1 MMADQQLPPSDEE
14 QKLMFDEKLNN
25 RFRDTAHQAF
35 LSVPE
40 LRSVIVV
47 YDYYRNLNDLP
58 NVSKGL
64 WLAAEGSKDKT
75 VDSVMGSYGAL
86 LQSAAHI
93 LDELFQKHAELQL
106 QLTEMSK
113 ALLEKKREIDSIK

>member
-1 MMADQQLPPSDEE
+1 MMSDQLPASNEE

-25 RFRDTAHQAF
+25 KFRETAHQAF
-35 LSVPE
+35 LEVPE
-40 LRSVIVV
+40 LRSVIIV
-47 YDYYRNLNDLP
+47 YDYYRTLNDLP
-58 NVSKGL
+58 NISKGL
-64 WLAAEGSKDKT
+64 WLAADGNKNKT

-106 QLTEMSK
+106 QLTETSK
-113 ALLEKKREIDSIK
+113 QLLEKKRELENLK

>member
-1 MMADQQLPPSDEE
+1 MSAQPPLSTEE

-25 RFRDTAHQAF
+25 RFREAAHQAF
-35 LSVPE
+35 LEVPE

-47 YDYYRNLNDLP
+47 YDYYKDLNDLP

-75 VDSVMGSYGAL
+75 VDSVVGSYGAL

-93 LDELFQKHAELQL
+93 LDELFQRHAELQL
-106 QLTEMSK
+106 QLTETSK
-113 ALLEKKREIDSIK
+113 ILLEKKRELENLK

>member
-1 MMADQQLPPSDEE
+1 MSDQPPPSNEE

-25 RFRDTAHQAF
+25 RFREVAHQAF
-35 LSVPE
+35 LEVPE

-64 WLAAEGSKDKT
+64 WLAAEGGKDKPI
-75 VDSVMGSYGAL
+75 DSVMGSYGAL

-93 LDELFQKHAELQL
+93 LDELFQRHAELQI
-106 QLTEMSK
+106 QLTDMSK
-113 ALLEKKREIDSIK
+113 TLLEKKRELESLK

>member
-1 MMADQQLPPSDEE
+1 MMPDQLPPSNEE
-14 QKLMFDEKLNN
+14 KKLMFDEKLNN
-25 RFRDTAHQAF
+25 QFRETAHQAF
-35 LSVPE
+35 LEVPE

-64 WLAAEGSKDKT
+64 WLAADGGKDKT

-106 QLTEMSK
+106 QLTEISK
-113 ALLEKKREIDSIK
+113 TLLEKKRELDSIK